1 MKLFNKFK
9 KILVVEDDAP
19 LLKALT
25 QKCER
30 LGFRVIGTDSGKD
43 VLLLVQKEN
52 PDGILLDLMLPAHDG
67 MTILETLRGQDM
79 DYKKPVVILTNLQ
92 GRATLRS
99 EAEKNNAIY
108 LDKASTPIDEAVAA
122 LVAQL

>member
-1 MKLFNKFK
+1 
-9 KILVVEDDAP
+9 
-19 LLKALT
+19 
-25 QKCER
+25 
-30 LGFRVIGTDSGKD
+30 VIGTDSGKD

-52 PDGILLDLMLPAHDG
+52 P
-67 MTILETLRGQDM
+67 